1 MFNRFTEQAKRAIL
15 LAQEEA
21 NRLNHGYLGTE
32 HILLGLIR
40 ENEGIAANALKN
52 SGIDLAR
59 VRQAVTNAV
68 GRGQEASFL
77 GQIPLTLRA
86 NKALQLAA
94 KEARQ
99 LGHNYLGTEHLLLGL
114 TKDKESLAAQILMG
128 LGVDLD
134 QLRQEVINQLG
145 ELPSSA
151 AKVTGSSKTPAL
163 DRFGRDLTR
172 LAKEGKLDPVIGR
185 EKEIERITQIL
196 CRRTKNNPV
205 LIGEAGVGKTAV
217 VEGLAQKIVEGSV
230 PEVLLGK
237 RVVTIELGGM
247 VAGTKYRGEFEKRL
261 ELVLNE
267 IRKVKNIILFVD
279 EVHTLVGAGAAEGA
293 IDASN
298 MLKPSLAR
306 GEFQCI
312 GATTLNEYR
321 KYVEKDEALE
331 RRFQTVLVG
340 EPTIE
345 QTIEILKGLRPKYE
359 EFHRVKIID
368 DALVAATNHS
378 HRYIQGRF
386 LPDKAIDVIDEA
398 AARVRMRSGSS
409 GQLKKIEKR
418 LQEIEKEKQLAVK
431 KQEFERAAHLRDEE
445 KNLQQVVSKEKAQLQ
460 KGKGEKEKKPQ
471 VTPKDVAHII
481 ASWTNIH
488 VEDLTEAE
496 STRLLGM
503 EETLHKRIVGQD
515 EAITALSQSIRR
527 ARAGVKNIKRPL
539 GVFIFIG
546 PTGVGKTYLARNL
559 AQFLFGDEDAL
570 IRLDMSEYME
580 RFNVSRLIGAPP
592 GYVGYQEGGEL
603 TEKVRRRPYSV
614 ILLDEIEKAHPDVF
628 NILLQVMEDGR
639 LSDNL
644 GHAVDFRNTVL
655 IMTSNLATEQI
666 TTEGSLGFQAKNKAA
681 LSHQEIKSKV
691 TSELKRNFR
700 PEFLNRVDEVIVF
713 HSLIKKEIKKILD
726 LMLNEVKELL
736 KEKEIKLELTE
747 EAKDLIAKEGYD
759 PDFGARPL
767 RRAIQRLIEN
777 PLSEKI
783 LEGKFKQGD
792 TVTVEIKEGN
802 IVLKKKEE
810 LTGALTR

>member
-15 LAQEEA
+15 LAQEEV

-40 ENEGIAANALKN
+40 ENEGIAANVLKN

-77 GQIPLTLRA
+77 AQIPLTLRA
-86 NKALQLAA
+86 NRALQLAT

-230 PEVLLGK
+230 PEVLLDK

-267 IRKVKNIILFVD
+267 IRKAKNIILFVD

-331 RRFQTVLVG
+331 RRFQTVVVG
-340 EPTIE
+340 EPTVK

-359 EFHRVKIID
+359 EFHRVKIVD
-368 DALVAATNHS
+368 EALVAATNHS

-418 LQEIEKEKQLAVK
+418 LQEIEGEKQLAVK

-445 KNLQQVVSKEKAQLQ
+445 KNLQKVVSKEKSQLQ

-481 ASWTNIH
+481 ASWTNIPI
-488 VEDLTEAE
+488 EDLTEAE
-496 STRLLGM
+496 STKLLRM

>member
-40 ENEGIAANALKN
+40 ENEGIAANVLKN

-77 GQIPLTLRA
+77 AQIPLTLRA
-86 NKALQLAA
+86 NRALQLAA

-230 PEVLLGK
+230 PEVLLDK

-267 IRKVKNIILFVD
+267 IRKAKNIILFVD

-331 RRFQTVLVG
+331 RRFQTVVVG
-340 EPTIE
+340 EPTVK

-359 EFHRVKIID
+359 EFHRVKIVD
-368 DALVAATNHS
+368 EALVAATNHS

-418 LQEIEKEKQLAVK
+418 LQEIEGEKQLAVK

>member
-1 MFNRFTEQAKRAIL
+1 MFNRFSEQAKRAIL

-52 SGIDLAR
+52 SGIDSAR
-59 VRQAVTNAV
+59 VRHEVETMV
-68 GRGQEASFL
+68 GRGQAASFL
-77 GQIPLTLRA
+77 GQIPFTLRA
-86 NKALQLAA
+86 NRALQLAA
-94 KEARQ
+94 EEARQ
-99 LGHNYLGTEHLLLGL
+99 LGHDYLGTEHLLLGL
-114 TKDKESLAAQILMG
+114 TKDKESLAAQILIS

-134 QLRQEVINQLG
+134 QLRQEVINLVG

-151 AKVTGSSKTPAL
+151 TKVAGSSKTPAL

-172 LAKEGKLDPVIGR
+172 LAKEEKLDPVIGR
-185 EKEIERITQIL
+185 EKEIERIIQIL

-230 PEVLLGK
+230 PEVLLDK
-237 RVVTIELGGM
+237 RVVTIELAGM

-267 IRKVKNIILFVD
+267 IRKAKNIILFVD

-331 RRFQTVLVG
+331 RRFQTVVVG
-340 EPTIE
+340 EPTVK

-359 EFHRVKIID
+359 EFHRVKIVD
-368 DALVAATNHS
+368 EALVAAANHS

-386 LPDKAIDVIDEA
+386 LPDKAIDVMDEA
-398 AARVRMRSGSS
+398 AARVRMQSGSS
-409 GQLKKIEKR
+409 DQLKKVEKR
-418 LQEIEKEKQLAVK
+418 LQEIEREKQLAVK
-431 KQEFERAAHLRDEE
+431 RQEFERAARLRDEE
-445 KNLQQVVSKEKAQLQ
+445 KNLLSTLSQKKAQFR
-460 KGKGEKEKKPQ
+460 KGKDEKEESLK
-471 VTPKDVAHII
+471 VTPKDMAHII
-481 ASWTNIH
+481 ASWTNIPI
-488 VEDLTEAE
+488 EDLTEAE
-496 STRLLGM
+496 STKLLRM
-503 EETLHKRIVGQD
+503 EETLHARMVGQD
-515 EAITALSQSIRR
+515 EAIRSLSQSIRR

-580 RFNVSRLIGAPP
+580 KFNVSRLIGAPP

-655 IMTSNLATEQI
+655 IMTSNLGTEQI
-666 TTEGSLGFQAKNKAA
+666 TTEGNLGFQAQNRGT
-681 LSHQEIKSKV
+681 LSHEEIKSKV
-691 TSELKRNFR
+691 MSELKRNLR

-713 HSLIKKEIKKILD
+713 HGLTKKEIKKIVD

-736 KEKEIKLELTE
+736 KEKEIKLEVTG

-792 TVTVEIKEGN
+792 TVTAEIKEGN

-810 LTGALTR
+810 LAGALNR

>member
-481 ASWTNIH
+481 ASWTNIQ

>member
-1 MFNRFTEQAKRAIL
+1 MFNRFTEQAKRALL

-40 ENEGIAANALKN
+40 EDEGIAANALKS

-59 VRQAVTNAV
+59 VRQAVETTV
-68 GRGQEASFL
+68 GKGQKASFL
-77 GQIPLTLRA
+77 GQIPFTLRA
-86 NKALQLAA
+86 NRALQLAA
-94 KEARQ
+94 EEARQ
-99 LGHNYLGTEHLLLGL
+99 LGHDYLGTEHLLLGL
-114 TKDKESLAAQILMG
+114 TRDKESLAAQILVS
-128 LGVDLD
+128 LGVDLE
-134 QLRQEVINQLG
+134 QLRQEVINLVG
-145 ELPSSA
+145 ELPPSA
-151 AKVTGSSKTPAL
+151 AKGAGSSKTPAL

-172 LAKEGKLDPVIGR
+172 LAREGKLDPVIGR
-185 EKEIERITQIL
+185 EKEIERVIQIL

-217 VEGLAQKIVEGSV
+217 VEGLAQKIVEGSI
-230 PEVLLGK
+230 PEVLLDK
-237 RVVTIELGGM
+237 RMVTIELGGM

-267 IRKVKNIILFVD
+267 IRKAKNIILFVD

-331 RRFQTVLVG
+331 RRFQTVVVG
-340 EPTIE
+340 EPTVE

-359 EFHRVKIID
+359 EFHRVKITD
-368 DALVAATNHS
+368 EALVAAANHS

-386 LPDKAIDVIDEA
+386 LPDKAIDVVDEA
-398 AARVRMRSGSS
+398 AARVRMQSGES

-418 LQEIEKEKQLAVK
+418 LQEIEREKQLAVK
-431 KQEFERAAHLRDEE
+431 KQEFERAARLRDEE
-445 KNLQQVVSKEKAQLQ
+445 KNLREVVSQKKAQLQ
-460 KGKGEKEKKPQ
+460 KGKNEKEEKPE

-481 ASWTNIH
+481 GSWTNIPI
-488 VEDLTEAE
+488 ENLTEAE
-496 STRLLGM
+496 STKLLRM
-503 EETLHKRIVGQD
+503 EEVLHKRMIGQD
-515 EAITALSQSIRR
+515 QAITAISQSIRR

-644 GHAVDFRNTVL
+644 GHTVDFRNTVL
-655 IMTSNLATEQI
+655 IMTSNLGTEQI
-666 TTEGSLGFQAKNKAA
+666 TTEGNLGFQAQNKGT
-681 LSHQEIKSKV
+681 LSHEEIKNRV
-691 TSELKRNFR
+691 MSELKRNFR

-713 HSLIKKEIKKILD
+713 HSLTKKEIKKIVD

-736 KEKEIKLELTE
+736 KEKEIELEVSE
-747 EAKDLIAKEGYD
+747 QAKDLMAKEGYD

-792 TVTVEIKEGN
+792 TVSVETEEGN
-802 IVLKKKEE
+802 IVLKRKEK
-810 LTGALTR
+810 LAGTLSR